1 MKCCAAWNKMT
12 VFITDLFL
20 VCSTT
25 LWVGQLDKRTTQQ
38 DVASLLEE
46 FGPIES
52 INVSTTPLRVL
63 IKMCPVVETLAV
75 LGGMC
80 IGL

>member
-1 MKCCAAWNKMT
+1 MMCCSAWDKMT
-12 VFITDLFL
+12 LLITDLL
-20 VCSTT
+20 SVCSTT

-52 INVSTTPLRVL
+52 INVSTY
-63 IKMCPVVETLAV
+63 CPKGAD
-75 LGGMC
+75 
-80 IGL
+80 

>member
-1 MKCCAAWNKMT
+1 MDGITDYFNTAVLTFWLVESVFTSTLT
-12 VFITDLFL
+12 VFVTSLIV

-38 DVASLLEE
+38 DVGSLLEE

-52 INVSTTPLRVL
+52 INVSINGSVQ
-63 IKMCPVVETLAV
+63 A
-75 LGGMC
+75 
-80 IGL
+80 

>member
-1 MKCCAAWNKMT
+1 MLGSRGFLVAGTGRSLSGVRVSDGT
-12 VFITDLFL
+12 VLS

-52 INVSTTPLRVL
+52 INVSVY
-63 IKMCPVVETLAV
+63 PVT
-75 LGGMC
+75 
-80 IGL
+80 

>member
-1 MKCCAAWNKMT
+1 MDVLTDYFNTAVLTFWLVESVFTSTLT
-12 VFITDLFL
+12 VFVTSLIV

-38 DVASLLEE
+38 DVGSLLEE

-52 INVSTTPLRVL
+52 INVSINGSVQ
-63 IKMCPVVETLAV
+63 A
-75 LGGMC
+75 
-80 IGL
+80 

>member
-1 MKCCAAWNKMT
+1 LNDYFEVTILTFWLVKCPFPSALTICVNSLIA
-12 VFITDLFL
+12 

-38 DVASLLEE
+38 DVGSLLEE

-52 INVSTTPLRVL
+52 INVS
-63 IKMCPVVETLAV
+63 IHGAV
-75 LGGMC
+75 
-80 IGL
+80 

>member
-1 MKCCAAWNKMT
+1 MT
-12 VFITDLFL
+12 ILTFWLVKYVFPSALTICVNSLIV

-38 DVASLLEE
+38 DVGSLLEE

-52 INVSTTPLRVL
+52 INVSMNR
-63 IKMCPVVETLAV
+63 AV
-75 LGGMC
+75 
-80 IGL
+80 